1 MMAEVVV
8 ERQGNRMA
16 IQRGVTPGKRLRCH
30 RIHFEGYKRLA
41 KTSCNVSPYLLA
53 FVGQNESGKSSVLT
67 GLEWLSED
75 EQTPLDKL
83 DRARTNKK
91 ETGWVVGAEFVLGDA
106 EIDLLSPLGFEEVP
120 TTISIWKQADGELLT
135 AFRDPRDPKRDP
147 APFAAATAVLARAK
161 QRLHKQIQETG
172 VALDEDEEEQGPE
185 VWITRVV
192 ERLDDPEVDWDPAD
206 QQAAECLAVW
216 LDEPPPRGTK
226 PRDSKAAGLIRAAA
240 SIGRQPHPR
249 DTGIQLL
256 HKRIPAFLLF
266 REDDRILPTVT
277 PVDVSSRSKTP
288 SAIENLLAVAGVDV
302 DSVWRAHQSGDSG
315 EKRTQLDTG
324 NRRLDDFFGQAWN
337 QSNISVNIDV
347 DETGLLTHVID
358 LDTRRYTRIEERSE
372 GLRAFI
378 TLAVFLGSQDLDVPP
393 ILLID
398 EAELHLHSDAQA
410 DLVGGL
416 LKQVNATQVWHTTHS
431 PACLPSDLGTGI
443 RLLERHGEKSE
454 IKSHFWTNQEPGFGP
469 LLYAMGAGAAA
480 FSRCRWAVL
489 GEGASEMILLP
500 TLIRIATGLEDV
512 PYQVA
517 PGLSHAHGH
526 GLDVEEVAARV
537 IYLVDGDK
545 PGSAYLATLRKQA
558 VPESR
563 LKSLPPGT
571 SIEDL
576 LDRDFLLDVI
586 ARLLPSGALRPTAK
600 IFKASQ
606 TAGWSINKWADDNGA
621 AIGKVALAYA
631 VIDRA
636 PNIVLAPGAADT
648 LRDLHDQFMV
658 AFQTGERGA

>member
-1 MMAEVVV
+1 
-8 ERQGNRMA
+8 MA
-16 IQRGVTPGKRLRCH
+16 IQRGGSGRKQLRCR

-41 KTSCNVSPYLLA
+41 DTSCNVSPHLLA

-75 EQTPLDKL
+75 EETPLDNL

-91 ETGWVVGAEFVLGDA
+91 DTGWIVGAEFDLGDA
-106 EIDLLSPLGFEEVP
+106 EIDLLNPLGFEELP
-120 TTISIWKQADGELLT
+120 TAISIWKQADGKLVT
-135 AFRDPRDPKRDP
+135 VFRDPRDPKRDP
-147 APFAAATAVLARAK
+147 TPFTAASQALARVQ
-161 QRLHKQIQETG
+161 QRLQRQIQEAG
-172 VALDEDEEEQGPE
+172 VEPDDDEEDQGPE
-185 VWITRVV
+185 LWIARVV
-192 ERLDDPEVDWDPAD
+192 ERLDAPDVDWELVD
-206 QQAAECLAVW
+206 QRAAESLADW
-216 LDEPPPRGTK
+216 LEEPPPRGK
-226 PRDSKAAGLIRAAA
+226 NPRDPKAAGLVRAAA
-240 SIGRQPHPR
+240 SIGRRPHPR
-249 DTGIQLL
+249 AIGIERLSE
-256 HKRIPAFLLF
+256 RIPAFLLF

-277 PVDVSSRSKTP
+277 PVDASSRSQMP
-288 SAIENLLAVAGVDV
+288 SAVENLLAVAEVDIAA
-302 DSVWRAHQSGDSG
+302 VWRAYQNEDSG
-315 EKRTQLDTG
+315 EKRTQLDAG
-324 NRRLDDFFGQAWN
+324 NRRLNDFFGQAWN

-416 LKQVNATQVWHTTHS
+416 LKQINATQVWYTTHS

-500 TLIRIATGLEDV
+500 TLIRAATGLEDL

-526 GLDVEEVAARV
+526 GFDVEEVAARV

-545 PGSAYLATLRKQA
+545 SGSDYLRDLGKRG

-563 LKSLPPGT
+563 LKTLPPGS

-576 LDRDFLLDVI
+576 LHRDFLLEVI
-586 ARLLPSGALRPTAK
+586 DELLPTGTLRPTAGT
-600 IFKASQ
+600 FKGSQ
-606 TAGWSINKWADDNGA
+606 TAGRSIRRWADDNGVA
-621 AIGKVALAYA
+621 VGKVAIAYA

-636 PNIVLAPGAADT
+636 PDIVLASGAADT
-648 LRDLHDQFMV
+648 LRDLHDEFMA
-658 AFQTGERGA
+658 AFEAGERGA

>member
-1 MMAEVVV
+1 
-8 ERQGNRMA
+8 MA
-16 IQRGVTPGKRLRCH
+16 IQHRGIANRQLRCQ
-30 RIHFEGYKRLA
+30 RIHFEGYRRLA

-67 GLEWLSED
+67 ALEWLSED
-75 EQTPLDKL
+75 DETPLDQL

-91 ETGWVVGAEFVLGDA
+91 DAGWIVGAEFALGHA
-106 EIDLLSPLGFEEVP
+106 EIDLLEPLGFEVVP
-120 TTISIWKQADGELLT
+120 TTIGVWKQADGKLFT
-135 AFRDPRDPKRDP
+135 AFSDPSDPKRDP
-147 APFAAATAVLARAK
+147 APFKAASAAIARVQ
-161 QRLHKQIQETG
+161 QRLQKQIQAAG
-172 VALDEDEEEQGPE
+172 VELDEDGEDQGPE
-185 VWITRVV
+185 VWIARVL
-192 ERLDDPEVDWDPAD
+192 ERLDEPEVDWKPVD
-206 QQAAECLAVW
+206 QRAAESLAEW
-216 LDEPPPRGTK
+216 LDEPPPRGNH
-226 PRDSKAAGLIRAAA
+226 PRDSKTAGLVRAAA
-240 SIGRQPHPR
+240 SIGRRPHPR
-249 DTGIQLL
+249 AAGIELL
-256 HKRIPAFLLF
+256 RDRIPSFLLF
-266 REDDRILPTVT
+266 RENDRILPTVT
-277 PVDVSSRSKTP
+277 PMDASSRSQMP
-288 SAIENLLAVAGVDV
+288 SAIKNLLAVAAVDIEA
-302 DSVWRAHQSGDSG
+302 VWRAHQSEDSG
-315 EKRTQLDTG
+315 EKRTQLAAG
-324 NRRLDDFFGQAWN
+324 NRRLDEFFGQAWN

-347 DETGLLTHVID
+347 DETGLVTHVID
-358 LDTRRYTRIEERSE
+358 LDTQRYTRIEERSE

-416 LKQVNATQVWHTTHS
+416 LKQINATQVWYTTHS

-443 RLLERHGEKSE
+443 RLLERQEEKSE

-500 TLIRIATGLEDV
+500 TLIRAATGLEDL

-545 PGSAYLATLRKQA
+545 SGSDYLADLRKRQ

-563 LKSLPPGT
+563 LKSLPRGT

-576 LDRDFLLDVI
+576 LDRGFLLDVI
-586 ARLLPSGALRPTAK
+586 AQLLPTGALRPTAT

-606 TAGWSINKWADDNGA
+606 TAGRSIKKWADDNGA
-621 AIGKVALAYA
+621 AVGKVAIAYA

-636 PNIVLAPGAADT
+636 PNIMLSEGAAAT
-648 LRDLHDQFMV
+648 LRDLHDQFMG
-658 AFQTGERGA
+658 AFEAGERGV